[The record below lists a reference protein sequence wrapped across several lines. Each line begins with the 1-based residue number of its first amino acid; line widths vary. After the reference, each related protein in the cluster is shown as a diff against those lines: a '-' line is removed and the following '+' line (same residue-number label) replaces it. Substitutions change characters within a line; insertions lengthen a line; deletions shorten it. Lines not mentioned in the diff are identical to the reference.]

1 MTTQKTDSSAKIAE
15 GKTMPLIT
23 RHLKLGN
30 ATRIS
35 FGLIFIVLSAL
46 GISYSVGFL
55 PNHSNE
61 RANRQL
67 EIAKSLAIQFSTAI
81 ENHDA
86 AHVQDLAGSIV
97 GSLPDVASIGLR
109 RGDGSL
115 AFATHDHAAKW
126 QIATAVHSPRGLLP
140 VNVEILDHNKRWGHL
155 ELTFAPGP
163 EASHNEFLPLF
174 LFITASCLLGFML
187 FMKRTLKVL
196 DPSQVIPER
205 VRAMLDTLAEGAA
218 IVDGDGRI
226 VLANQSLAQIL
237 NTDPGQLLGLSL
249 AQLPWKIPGSQGA
262 GEGDH
267 PVRMPWEDLSGKVD
281 CRGKMVQLQTE
292 SGPRSLVVNASSIL
306 GTHDSVR
313 GCVFT
318 FDDVTRIEQK
328 NRQLVEM
335 VQQLGQ
341 AQERVQKQN
350 EELQRLA
357 TRDGLTGCLNRRA
370 FHEQLASAFAWARR
384 NEKPLCAIMLDI
396 DHFKSVND
404 TYGHARGDDVLRGVA
419 ETLRTSV
426 RAADVVCRYG
436 GEEFCILLPAT
447 DLVGAFALA
456 EKLRLAIAGAK
467 IADIPVTASLGVSC
481 TSLAPGSAQEL
492 VDQADESLYNSKHAG
507 RNRTTR
513 FDGIDPTLHR
523 ASDERKKEAPDSE
536 ELIPIHAVRSLFAA
550 LSFRDP
556 QTAQHSRRVSEM
568 CVKVGSSWLNPR
580 ELFIVETAALLHDI
594 GKVGVP
600 DAVLLKPGPLTPDEW
615 RLMREHDRM
624 GVEII
629 QTAFNCPQLS
639 AIIAH
644 HHARHEWIADRNF
657 APGALIPLC
666 ARLLAIADA
675 YDAMTTHR
683 CYRAASSHD
692 AAVAELRRCAGTQF
706 DPVLVEHF
714 IKMMSD
720 SAAMPAAR
728 NESEQLAKT
737 LRLSMEA
744 EMLAAKLLE
753 RDLEATIAIA
763 KHLAQTAAALGSEQ
777 VSEQCVLITN
787 SLESSADAQTLVAQA
802 RDLLEM
808 VGAPQ

>member
-1 MTTQKTDSSAKIAE
+1 MTFIA
-15 GKTMPLIT
+15 

-35 FGLIFIVLSAL
+35 LGLIFIVLSAL

-55 PNHSNE
+55 PSHANE

-67 EIAKSLAIQFSTAI
+67 DIAKSLAIQFSTAI

-97 GSLPDVASIGLR
+97 GSLPEVSSIGLR
-109 RGDGSL
+109 REDGSL
-115 AFATHDHAAKW
+115 AFATRDHAAKW
-126 QIATAVHSPRGLLP
+126 QIASTVHSAQGLLP

-155 ELTFAPGP
+155 ELTFSPGP
-163 EASHNEFLPLF
+163 DDRRHEFVPLF

-187 FMKRTLKVL
+187 FMARTLRVL

-205 VRAMLDTLAEGAA
+205 VRAMLDTLTEGAA

-226 VLANQSLAQIL
+226 VLANQSLAHIL
-237 NTDPGQLLGLSL
+237 DTRPDQLLGVSLS
-249 AQLPWKIPGSQGA
+249 QLPWKPGSKANDESEQPA
-262 GEGDH
+262 
-267 PVRMPWEDLSGKVD
+267 RMPWENMSGKVD
-281 CRGKMVQLQTE
+281 CRGTMVQLQTG
-292 SGPRSLVVNASSIL
+292 SGPRSLMVNASSIL
-306 GTHDSVR
+306 GTHESVR

-318 FDDVTRIEQK
+318 FDDITKIEQK
-328 NRQLVEM
+328 NQQLVEM
-335 VQQLGQ
+335 VKQLGQ

-370 FHEQLASAFAWARR
+370 FHEQLASAFAWAKR
-384 NEKPLCAIMLDI
+384 NDKPLCAIMLDI
-396 DHFKSVND
+396 DHFKAVND

-419 ETLRTSV
+419 ETLRSSV
-426 RAADVVCRYG
+426 RAADIVCRYG
-436 GEEFCILLPAT
+436 GEEFCVLLPAT
-447 DLVGAFALA
+447 DLAGASQLA
-456 EKLRLAIAGAK
+456 EKLRQAVACGKLA
-467 IADIPVTASLGVSC
+467 DVLVTISLGVSC
-481 TSLAPGSAQEL
+481 TTLAPASAQEL
-492 VDQADESLYNSKHAG
+492 VDQADEALYNSKHAG

-513 FDGIDPTLHR
+513 FDCMDSSIHRSSDDRKEEEADTGEQIPT
-523 ASDERKKEAPDSE
+523 
-536 ELIPIHAVRSLFAA
+536 HAVRSLFAA

-556 QTAQHSRRVSEM
+556 QTAQHSRRVSEL
-568 CVKVGSSWLNPR
+568 CVKIGSTWLNPR
-580 ELFIVETAALLHDI
+580 ELYIVETAALLHDI

-600 DAVLLKPGPLTPDEW
+600 DAVLLKPGPLTPEEW

-629 QTAFNCPQLS
+629 QTAFDCPQLS

-644 HHARHEWIADRNF
+644 HHARHEWIAEKAY
-657 APGALIPLC
+657 APDSLIPLC

-683 CYRAASSHD
+683 PYRAASSHES
-692 AAVAELRRCAGTQF
+692 AITELRRCAGTQF

-714 IKMMSD
+714 IKIMSE
-720 SAAMPAAR
+720 SPAPGAQS
-728 NESEQLAKT
+728 NSEQLAKT

-744 EMLAAKLLE
+744 EMLAGKLLE

-763 KHLAQTAAALGSEQ
+763 RHLAQTAAALGSDK
-777 VSEQCVLITN
+777 VSEQCARITQ
-787 SLESSADAQTLVAQA
+787 SLESSADAEILVSQA

-808 VGAPQ
+808 VGESR